1 MDRRRLVG
9 VLLVVV
15 SAIAFGSGALFAK
28 PVYSVGL
35 DWLTLLVWRFGI
47 GAALAWGWLLASPTR
62 RAALRSTSRRLALA
76 ALGLGAIYTLNSGT
90 YFAALET
97 VPASLA
103 SLIVY
108 IYPVLVAVLTLR
120 IGRPLSGRGPWVAL
134 AIATVGAVL
143 AVGGVDPGAC
153 RPSAGSP
160 SPSRRRSS
168 TRAGSSCPRA
178 WAVSAAIARATRAPR
193 APARPWRAP

>member
-76 ALGLGAIYTLNSGT
+76 ALGLGAIYTLNSAT
-90 YFAALET
+90 YFAAL
-97 VPASLA
+97 
-103 SLIVY
+103 
-108 IYPVLVAVLTLR
+108 
-120 IGRPLSGRGPWVAL
+120 
-134 AIATVGAVL
+134 
-143 AVGGVDPGAC
+143 
-153 RPSAGSP
+153 
-160 SPSRRRSS
+160 
-168 TRAGSSCPRA
+168 
-178 WAVSAAIARATRAPR
+178 
-193 APARPWRAP
+193 